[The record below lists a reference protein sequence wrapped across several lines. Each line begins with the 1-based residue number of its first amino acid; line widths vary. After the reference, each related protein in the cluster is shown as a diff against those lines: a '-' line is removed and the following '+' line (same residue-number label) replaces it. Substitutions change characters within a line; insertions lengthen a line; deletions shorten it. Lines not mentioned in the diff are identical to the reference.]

1 MSNYYI
7 YEGTF
12 GSVKLTR
19 TFHKWLILFDNG
31 EEVYS
36 KKSYIIGLS
45 KICLQMGKNINV
57 YGETFTHTI
66 NQSTREIE
74 MEKCGIDITE
84 RLNMELL
91 AEKLNS

>member
-1 MSNYYI
+1 
-7 YEGTF
+7 
-12 GSVKLTR
+12 
-19 TFHKWLILFDNG
+19 
-31 EEVYS
+31 
-36 KKSYIIGLS
+36 
-45 KICLQMGKNINV
+45 MGKNINV

-84 RLNMELL
+84 RLNIELL